1 MTSGPALLRP
11 AQPPSRRARSAGS
24 SWLISV
30 GFAVAYAVSV
40 VLGRLTRLEDSG
52 LALVWPAAAVGVLW
66 LATSWSNRPRL
77 LRDTVLLGLLAGG
90 INMLTGAG
98 WLMGAVFAAANIVQA
113 LTCCGLLVH
122 LQQRWS
128 LPALRLRRPADL
140 GALVVASLAGSA
152 VAALV
157 GPVGLWLTGSGSLLP
172 LMGAW
177 TLRNA
182 ASTFVFAALALRLVD
197 RSLPAVL
204 RGPRDAVELGGVALA
219 VAAGYSVVFGQTLNL
234 PIAFLLLPLSMWI
247 ALRFR
252 TTVAAGHVLLVGV
265 FVVALTLAGRG
276 PFAVAPP
283 ATRVLLAQAFV
294 TVAGLVSLLLALHR
308 DEREQAVADARR
320 FAAERD
326 EASRATSA
334 FLATMSHE
342 IRTPLNGVLGLA
354 DLLLSSDL
362 TPEQTR
368 WAQAAARS
376 GQGLRTIVDD
386 VLDLAKVEAGALEL
400 EVADFDVVTV
410 IEDALL
416 PVRFT
421 ADETCLTLVVAPHAG
436 LDRQRQ
442 GDAHRLRQV
451 IGNLVANA
459 VKFTPQGSVTVTV
472 GGDDTRLRIRV
483 ADTGIGMTVEQQAR
497 LFTPFSQA
505 DASTTRRYGGTGL
518 GLTIT
523 AGIVEKMGGTITVTS
538 APNAGSTFSVDV
550 PLPVAPPTPV
560 EHAAA
565 VDRQVDLAPDAP
577 SGPLRV
583 LLAEDN
589 EVNQLVARTTL
600 AQHGVEVDVV
610 DNGQLAVE
618 AVRRGGYDA
627 VLMDCQMPVMDGLEA
642 TRKIRRAETGEHRLP
657 IIAMTASALDSD
669 RELCLRAG
677 MDGLL
682 PKPWT
687 AQELTTLVSSLRQQH
702 LPSSDRFE
710 GLRV

>member
-1 MTSGPALLRP
+1 MASDLALLRL
-11 AQPPSRRARSAGS
+11 APPPWRTARWAGS
-24 SWLISV
+24 SWSVSV
-30 GFAVAYAVSV
+30 GFAVAYAVAV
-40 VLGRLTRLEDSG
+40 VVGRFTRLEDSG
-52 LALVWPAAAVGVLW
+52 LALVWPAAAVGFLW
-66 LATSWSNRPRL
+66 LGSSWARGRRL
-77 LRDTVLLGLLAGG
+77 VRDSVLLGLLAGG
-90 INMLTGAG
+90 INVLTGAG
-98 WLMGAVFAAANIVQA
+98 WLMAVVFAAANIVQA
-113 LTCCGLLVH
+113 LVCCAALLH

-128 LPALRLRRPADL
+128 LPAWRLRRPADL
-140 GALVVASLAGSA
+140 GALVVASVAGSA
-152 VAALV
+152 AAALV

-182 ASTFVFAALALRLVD
+182 TSTFVFAALALRLVD
-197 RSLPAVL
+197 RGLPAVL
-204 RGPRDAVELGGVALA
+204 RDRRDAVELGGVALA
-219 VAAGYSVVFGQTLNL
+219 VAAGYGLVFGQTLNL

-276 PFAVAPP
+276 PFALAPP

-294 TVAGLVSLLLALHR
+294 TVAGLVSLLLALYR

-342 IRTPLNGVLGLA
+342 IRTPLNGVLGLT

-362 TPEQTR
+362 TPEQSQ

-386 VLDLAKVEAGALEL
+386 VLDLSKVEAGALEL
-400 EVADFDVVTV
+400 EVAEFDVVTV

-421 ADETCLTLVVAPHAG
+421 ADETCLTLVVAAHAG

-451 IGNLVANA
+451 VGNLVANA

-472 GGDDTRLRIRV
+472 GGDDDRLWIRV
-483 ADTGIGMTVEQQAR
+483 ADTGIGMTAEQQAR

-523 AGIVEKMGGTITVTS
+523 AGIVERMGGAITVTS
-538 APNAGSTFSVDV
+538 APDAGSTFSVDV
-550 PLPVAPPTPV
+550 PLPVAPPSSG
-560 EHAAA
+560 HAAPA
-565 VDRQVDLAPDAP
+565 RQVDLEPEAP

-589 EVNQLVARTTL
+589 EINQLVARATL

-618 AVRRGGYDA
+618 AVRRGSYDA
-627 VLMDCQMPVMDGLEA
+627 VLMDCQMPVMDGFEA
-642 TRKIRRAETGEHRLP
+642 TRKIRRSETGVHRLP
-657 IIAMTASALDSD
+657 VIAMTASALDSD
-669 RELCLRAG
+669 REQCLRAG
-677 MDGLL
+677 MDGML

-687 AQELTTLVSSLRQQH
+687 AQELTQLLAGLRQQRVRSGPAPG
-702 LPSSDRFE
+702 LPTA
-710 GLRV
+710 